1 MSTNPASTYES
12 GLDYEA
18 EEYVHAETPQQL
30 KALGSS
36 LRLAILSLLNER
48 AASTTELAGALD
60 RPKGTIGYHVK
71 VLEEAG
77 FIRVVRTRKVRAMTE
92 KFYGRVAHTVVYQ
105 GIPDTRDPLFMVRQT
120 LNEAVVEDDL
130 ALPAFTLRHV
140 RMDQAQAAEFWEQ
153 VVELATEFTKAP
165 RSGDRVYG
173 FLAGIYPTSLPTLP
187 DDASDVPD
195 GDEA

>member
-1 MSTNPASTYES
+1 MSTDPASPHDT

-18 EEYVHAETPQQL
+18 EEYVHAETPEQL

-48 AASTTELAGALD
+48 AASTTELADALA

-71 VLEEAG
+71 VLEKAG

-105 GIPDTRDPLFMVRQT
+105 AIPDTQDALFMVRRA
-120 LNEAVVEDDL
+120 LGEAVVEDDL

-140 RMDQAQAAEFWEQ
+140 RMDQAQAAEFWQ
-153 VVELATEFTKAP
+153 RVVDLAIEFTKAP

-173 FLAGIYPTSLPTLP
+173 FLAGIYPTNLPTLP
-187 DDASDVPD
+187 DEKE
-195 GDEA
+195 EA

>member
-1 MSTNPASTYES
+1 MSTDPAPAYDS
-12 GLDYEA
+12 GLDYQA

-48 AASTTELAGALD
+48 AASTTELAAALG

-105 GIPDTRDPLFMVRQT
+105 AIPDAGDPLFMVRQT

-140 RMDQAQAAEFWEQ
+140 RMDETQAAEFWQQ
-153 VVELATEFTKAP
+153 VVELATQFTKAL

-173 FLAGIYPTSLPTLP
+173 FLGGIYPTSLPTLP
-187 DDASDVPD
+187 DDAS
-195 GDEA
+195 GIADEEEA

>member
-1 MSTNPASTYES
+1 MSTDPASPHDT

-18 EEYVHAETPQQL
+18 EEYVHAETPEQL

-48 AASTTELAGALD
+48 AASTTELADALA

-71 VLEEAG
+71 VLEKAG

-105 GIPDTRDPLFMVRQT
+105 AIPDTQDALFMVRRA
-120 LNEAVVEDDL
+120 LGEAVVEDDL
-130 ALPAFTLRHV
+130 DLHAFTLRHV
-140 RMDQAQAAEFWEQ
+140 RMDQSQAAEFWQ
-153 VVELATEFTKAP
+153 RVVDLAIEFTKAP

-173 FLAGIYPTSLPTLP
+173 FLAGIYPTNLPTLP
-187 DDASDVPD
+187 DEKE
-195 GDEA
+195 EA